1 MEPQVTICCKK
12 NKTNNCC
19 AYIVLGLLFSLFLA
33 TLGLILGAVFAETLL
48 AAIAALIV
56 LAVVLLILVLVT
68 IIKMICCKEKKNC

>member
-19 AYIVLGLLFSLFLA
+19 AYIILGLLFSLFLA

-48 AAIAALIV
+48 TALAALIV
-56 LAVVLLILVLVT
+56 LAVILFILVIIA
-68 IIKMICCKEKKNC
+68 IIKMICCKEKKCC